1 MNRILAYNKQ
11 NRNVALSGLNSGDVK
26 EISVKILFAP
36 DTTLCTLTLP
46 VDNKSKIF
54 LGNYQSILSL

>member
-1 MNRILAYNKQ
+1 M
-11 NRNVALSGLNSGDVK
+11 ALSGLNSGDVK
-26 EISVKILFAP
+26 EISVRILFAP
-36 DTTLCTLTLP
+36 DTSLCTLTLP